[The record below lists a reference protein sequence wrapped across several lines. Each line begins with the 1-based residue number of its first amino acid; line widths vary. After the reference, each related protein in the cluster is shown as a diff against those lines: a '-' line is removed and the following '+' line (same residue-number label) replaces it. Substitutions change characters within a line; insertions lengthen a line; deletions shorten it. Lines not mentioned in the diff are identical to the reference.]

1 MYFTNALKEVIQ
13 KYFNIEEPQIT
24 SVDYSFSPRSW
35 RILVV
40 HIEKEDSLVM
50 SFDPI
55 DRRCIID
62 RYINPHDFYNIKT
75 TTMEYDISI
84 NYVCSSLLYTEH
96 MNRVEEFGFPFE
108 TFKRVNSVIKQEID
122 ELWR

>member
-1 MYFTNALKEVIQ
+1 MYFANALKEVIQ

-50 SFDPI
+50 SLI
-55 DRRCIID
+55 
-62 RYINPHDFYNIKT
+62 
-75 TTMEYDISI
+75 
-84 NYVCSSLLYTEH
+84 
-96 MNRVEEFGFPFE
+96 
-108 TFKRVNSVIKQEID
+108 Q
-122 ELWR
+122 